1 MNTTEHALLII
12 LSAAL
17 ALFLILA
24 ITVVIMVMVLLRRLQ
39 TVASKAEEIVD
50 TTSDIVA
57 TMRKTVGSFTFFSA
71 LRGVAETLSHFKH
84 HKER

>member
-17 ALFLILA
+17 AIFIILA
-24 ITVVIMVMVLLRRLQ
+24 VTVVIMIMVLLRRLQ

-50 TTSDIVA
+50 TASDIAA
-57 TMRKTVGSFTFFSA
+57 TVKKTVGSFTFFHA
-71 LRGVAETLSHFKH
+71 MRGFADAFSQFKR